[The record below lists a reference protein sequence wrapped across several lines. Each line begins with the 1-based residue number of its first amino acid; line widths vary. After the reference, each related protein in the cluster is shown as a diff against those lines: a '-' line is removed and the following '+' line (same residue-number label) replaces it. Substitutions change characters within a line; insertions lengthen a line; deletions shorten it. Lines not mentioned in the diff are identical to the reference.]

1 MDEKGHQNRV
11 EPWDGESKEPR
22 AAENPTRRAKL
33 KGGLPKGELKTLGF
47 QENLF
52 TEATTGNR
60 AHPPQIQ
67 AGGNPF
73 TEPSGGKVEEHMGPV
88 SAPRDGG

>member
-1 MDEKGHQNRV
+1 MHL
-11 EPWDGESKEPR
+11 

-33 KGGLPKGELKTLGF
+33 KRGLPMGELKTLGF

-52 TEATTGNR
+52 PEAITSNR

-73 TEPSGGKVEEHMGPV
+73 REPSGGKVEDHMGPM
-88 SAPRDGG
+88 SAHRDGG